1 MKKVYKVR
9 ESLKFQ
15 GEKDFN
21 NCHFFCQYVYK
32 DESEA
37 TEAVFVINTFE
48 NLCALI
54 EKGLII
60 NAYMSK
66 TFFKKQP
73 KAVITRWYG
82 IDSYKTGVTK
92 KNFIPIECKF
102 SYEDESR
109 ESINFYKE
117 NLTADDFCEYLKD
130 RGITYLA

>member
-1 MKKVYKVR
+1 MKKVYKVK

-21 NCHFFCQYVYK
+21 NCQFFYLYVYK
-32 DESEA
+32 DESEV
-37 TEAVFVINTFE
+37 TDTVFVINTFE
-48 NLCALI
+48 DLCAFI

-66 TFFKKQP
+66 TFIKKQP
-73 KAVITRWYG
+73 KALITRWYG

-92 KNFIPIECKF
+92 KNFVPIEYKF
-102 SYEDESR
+102 AYEDESYK
-109 ESINFYKE
+109 SINFYKV